1 MLHVTVQ
8 AERREET
15 VLGVQGWITGA
26 GVTLLEQA
34 VAAHQQP
41 RRRLVLKLSAVR
53 FVDEAGLA
61 LLRRWTGEGIA
72 LRGGSPFVRKL
83 LETHGMG

>member
-8 AERREET
+8 AQRGEET
-15 VLGVQGWITGA
+15 VLGVQGWIAGTG
-26 GVTLLEQA
+26 VPLLEQA
-34 VAAHQQP
+34 VAAHLQP
-41 RRRLVLKLSAVR
+41 GRQLVLELSAVR

-61 LLRRWTGEGIA
+61 LLRRWTGERVA

-83 LETHGMG
+83 LETHGIE

>member
-8 AERREET
+8 AQRQEET
-15 VLGVQGWITGA
+15 VLGVQGWIA
-26 GVTLLEQA
+26 GISVSLLEQA
-34 VAAHQQP
+34 VEGHQQAGQ
-41 RRRLVLKLSAVR
+41 RLVLELSAVR

-83 LETHGMG
+83 LEIHGLE